1 MKKFLTFF
9 LFLLPLLFCGC
20 REYPENPNI
29 PKAIINFTIYP
40 NSTQYFN
47 LNIVSGWM
55 YVTSEYPSRGIIIY
69 RLSQDE
75 FRAYDRIP
83 PNEPDACCDGDGN
96 CTRLIV
102 DFPYVVDDCNNIK
115 YNIINGD
122 LFEGNGV
129 FPLIQYHTSFD
140 GNALHVFN

>member
-1 MKKFLTFF
+1 MKK
-9 LFLLPLLFCGC
+9 LFTILALLLPLIFCGC
-20 REYPENPNI
+20 DEYLENPNI

-40 NSTQYFN
+40 NTTTYFD

-83 PNEPDACCDGDGN
+83 PNEPDACCDSNGN
-96 CTRLIV
+96 CTRLTV
-102 DFPYVVDDCNNIK
+102 DFPFVVDDCNNIK

-122 LFEGNGV
+122 IVEGNGIY
-129 FPLIQYHTSFD
+129 PLVQYHTSFD